1 MGEYLFLAIIINLVY
16 VKMFEI
22 YYGKTSFS
30 WRKSKFEISNTTI
43 LFILLIITARALYL
57 NSKIPIIMLIFI
69 YSIYLIK
76 QLNFFIKEIY
86 TIESKSKRLEREE
99 KLKDLEIELINDGYI
114 TIYGSINFKCNNEDI
129 KCNKH
134 YKALFYSKDDVNWYF
149 ISVNLIER
157 YRTEKIYYRY
167 GILEKL
173 NILREYGYRKDIS
186 LEIAKSIEGCNCIN
200 KENIKNFMMDS

>member
-69 YSIYLIK
+69 YLIYLIK

-99 KLKDLEIELINDGYI
+99 KLKD
-114 TIYGSINFKCNNEDI
+114 
-129 KCNKH
+129 
-134 YKALFYSKDDVNWYF
+134 
-149 ISVNLIER
+149 
-157 YRTEKIYYRY
+157 
-167 GILEKL
+167 
-173 NILREYGYRKDIS
+173 
-186 LEIAKSIEGCNCIN
+186 IN
-200 KENIKNFMMDS
+200 KENIKNFHDG